1 MKAWIYIYPVVLA
14 VGMVTALAQEAK
26 TNTQTSATTSTLITN
41 VVTGSPPMAATSA
54 PAPAVAKEGKPPAV
68 APQKSPKAAVPSS
81 MTATSAPAL
90 AVAKEV
96 KPPAAAETSA
106 VPAQT
111 EITAEPL
118 TSTNAAASPPEN
130 SGIGRKRILAGGAAI
145 LVVVLAI
152 LMWWRS
158 HGAPHGSLITS
169 AMNEDQKAHEDKNA
183 PPPMA

>member
-54 PAPAVAKEGKPPAV
+54 PAP
-68 APQKSPKAAVPSS
+68 
-81 MTATSAPAL
+81 